1 MGQLVRFHTP
11 QLQKLHSGKVRDSYR
26 APGGHR
32 LLAVTDRL
40 SAFDR
45 VLDTPIVDKGRVLNR
60 LSAYWFEC
68 TRDIVPNHFRERVGE
83 HLSLV
88 DECVPLKIEVVVRGA
103 VAGSMWRAYCSG
115 RRELSGVALPEG
127 LTENALLDTPI
138 VTPTTKE
145 DSDREV
151 TAAELVAQGLASA
164 EIWEQCRS
172 VALRLFDRGR
182 TMLAEK
188 GLLLADTKYE
198 FGLQGGQ
205 LLLIDEIHTPDSSR
219 FWDEAAYRED
229 PARALPLDKELVRK
243 HLLQEKARLGHYPS
257 QLPPSVALETAARY
271 REIHRRVVGVD
282 LPPMIDGEEE
292 AYGARLAGNF
302 IKPGFVVIVMG
313 SASDQ
318 EHCQAHCQAL
328 AKAVRAR
335 GIFAEMRVASA
346 HENGEVLPALLAEYD
361 PALEPGV
368 VIAVAALSNDLGGAL
383 AAHTAL
389 PVIHCPPP
397 PEPTD
402 VSVTVASLQAM
413 PPNVPVATVL
423 GADNAVQAALRSLNV
438 RSVKNLLRSAI
449 AEHKNELQKADRE
462 WERK

>member
-26 APGGHR
+26 APGGRR

-45 VLDTPIVDKGRVLNR
+45 VLDTPILDKGRVLNR
-60 LSAYWFEC
+60 LAAFWFER

-88 DECVPLKIEVVVRGA
+88 DECVPLKIEVIVRGA
-103 VAGSMWRAYCSG
+103 VAGSMWRAYSSG

-127 LTENALLDTPI
+127 LTENALLETPI

-145 DSDREV
+145 DSDREI

-172 VALRLFDRGR
+172 AALRLFDRGR
-182 TMLAEK
+182 TILAEK

-198 FGLQGGQ
+198 FGLLDGR
-205 LLLIDEIHTPDSSR
+205 LMLIDEIHTPDSSR
-219 FWDEAAYRED
+219 FWDEAAYRAN
-229 PARALPLDKELVRK
+229 PAKVEPLDKELVRK
-243 HLLQEKARLGHYPS
+243 HLLAEKSRLGHYPTA
-257 QLPPSVALETAARY
+257 LPPAVALETAARY
-271 REIHRRVVGVD
+271 REIHRRITGED
-282 LPPMIDGEEE
+282 LPPMHDGEEE
-292 AYGARLAGNF
+292 TYNALVAADF

-313 SASDQ
+313 SAGDH
-318 EHCQAHCQAL
+318 EHCQTL

-335 GIFAEMRVASA
+335 GVFAEMRVASA
-346 HENGEVLPALLAEYD
+346 HKNGEVLPGLIAEYD
-361 PALEPGV
+361 PALEPGAI
-368 VIAVAALSNDLGGAL
+368 IAVAGLSNGLGGAL
-383 AAHTAL
+383 AANTTL
-389 PVIHCPPP
+389 PVINCPPFQDR
-397 PEPTD
+397 TD
-402 VSVTVASLQAM
+402 VSTNVASSLMM
-413 PPNVPVATVL
+413 PSNVPAATVL
-423 GADNAVQAALRSLNV
+423 RPDNAVQAALRSLNV

-449 AEHKNELQKADRE
+449 AQQKDDLLKADRE
-462 WERK
+462 WRQK